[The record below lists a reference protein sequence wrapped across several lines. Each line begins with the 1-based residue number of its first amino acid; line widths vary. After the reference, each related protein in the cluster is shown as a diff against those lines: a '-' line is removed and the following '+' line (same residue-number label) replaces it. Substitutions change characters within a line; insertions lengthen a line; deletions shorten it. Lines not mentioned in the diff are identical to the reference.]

1 MVELMLLEGDVPSP
15 DSIRRQWTTLL
26 GSAELNG

>member
-26 GSAELNG
+26 ESAELNG